1 MIANVAWNQI
11 LLVLFLSSSV
21 KFSLIVIMTEFWVEI
36 DRYSRVSFQFSESD
50 IVPEHTV
57 QS

>member
-1 MIANVAWNQI
+1 MAWNQI
-11 LLVLFLSSSV
+11 LLVLFLSSST